1 MARPTF
7 SVRGLVLR
15 RTKLGESDA
24 IITLLAQDGSQV
36 RAVAKGARKPTS
48 SFASRL
54 ELFSVCDLL
63 LVSGRSLDIVKEAR
77 LVEGNDRLRG
87 SLDFVEAAS
96 PMVELLDKTTQSGLA
111 DERLFPMACAA
122 LASLSELDEDC
133 SNEVNGSGLIDRAAV
148 LCAAELLKTS
158 GVLGFRPRFDVCVGC
173 GAPLDLSHVKGTVPF
188 SFVDGGLVCDSCH
201 QQHETVA
208 LSSSVALWAQALTF
222 STFSQIR
229 TFDVPHDVTVNI
241 LRFLQMWS
249 RQHLGVK
256 LVSLDFLLG
265 SFA

>member
-15 RTKLGESDA
+15 RTKLGESDV
-24 IITLLAQDGSQV
+24 IVTLLAQDGSQL

-63 LVSGRSLDIVKEAR
+63 LVSGKSLDIVKEAR
-77 LVEGNDRLRG
+77 LVEGNDHLRG
-87 SLDFVEAAS
+87 SLDLVEAAS
-96 PMVELLDKTTQSGLA
+96 PMVELLDKTTQSGLV
-111 DERLFPMACAA
+111 DGRLFPMACAA
-122 LASLSELDEDC
+122 LSSLSKVGEGRPEE
-133 SNEVNGSGLIDRAAV
+133 SNALGLAERAAV
-148 LCAAELLKTS
+148 VCAAELLKTS
-158 GVLGFRPRFDVCVGC
+158 AVLGFCPRFDVCVGC
-173 GAPLDLSHVKGTVPF
+173 GASLDLSHVPGTVPF
-188 SFVDGGLVCDSCH
+188 SFVDGGLVCDSCLGF
-201 QQHETVA
+201 HETVG
-208 LSSSVALWAQALTF
+208 LSTSVAAWAQALMF
-222 STFSQIR
+222 STFEQVMR
-229 TFDVPHDVTVNI
+229 FDIPRDVIVGI

-265 SFA
+265 SFV